1 MEHLTPGALVAS
13 FFYFWRSVHMQV
25 RVNGKPCRCPE
36 GETLLALV
44 LRMELNPERV
54 VAEHNRVI
62 IKSADL
68 ATVTMKD
75 NDEVE
80 LLQFV
85 GGG

>member
-1 MEHLTPGALVAS
+1 MTI
-13 FFYFWRSVHMQV
+13 
-25 RVNGKPCRCPE
+25 RVNGETRQCPE
-36 GETLLALV
+36 GATLLDVIRELGLV
-44 LRMELNPERV
+44 PEKV

-62 IKSADL
+62 VKAAER
-68 ATVTMKD
+68 ATTLMKD

>member
-1 MEHLTPGALVAS
+1 
-13 FFYFWRSVHMQV
+13 MQI
-25 RVNGKPCRCPE
+25 RVNGEQRECPD
-36 GETLLALV
+36 GATLLDLV
-44 LRMELNPERV
+44 RQVGLVPEKV

-62 IKSADL
+62 VKAADL
-68 ATVTMKD
+68 ATITMKD

>member
-1 MEHLTPGALVAS
+1 MLI
-13 FFYFWRSVHMQV
+13 
-25 RVNGKPCRCPE
+25 RVNGENRECPQ
-36 GETLLALV
+36 GSTLLDLV
-44 LRMELNPERV
+44 QQVGLVPEKV

-62 IKSADL
+62 VRAADF
-68 ATVTMKD
+68 AAITMKD